1 MYRYTKHFTIDEARS
16 YLPKIRYEI
25 AELNRLKTDLEKNGF
40 NIYTRKYRPGFNPD
54 TLTEFP
60 DEFLQ
65 LTDIITALQEDG
77 VLIKGIE
84 EGLIDFP
91 ALREN
96 GEEVF
101 LCWRDGED
109 DIGFWHTL
117 DGGFRGRR
125 PLEEF

>member
-1 MYRYTKHFTIDEARS
+1 MYQYEKHFTLEEART
-16 YLPKIRYEI
+16 YLKRLEFDLQ
-25 AELNRLKTDLEKNGF
+25 ALNKLKGGLDKNGF

-54 TLTEFP
+54 TLSEFP

-65 LTDIITALQEDG
+65 LAEIIQALNDDG

-96 GEEVF
+96 GDEVL
-101 LCWRDGED
+101 LCWKSGETE
-109 DIGFWHTL
+109 ILYWHTL
-117 DGGFRGRR
+117 EGGFRGRR
-125 PLEEF
+125 PMTEF